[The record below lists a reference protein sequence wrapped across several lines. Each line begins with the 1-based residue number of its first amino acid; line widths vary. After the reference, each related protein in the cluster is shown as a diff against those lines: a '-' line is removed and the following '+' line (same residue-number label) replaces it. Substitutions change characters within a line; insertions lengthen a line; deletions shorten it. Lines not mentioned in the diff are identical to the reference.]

1 MARAAADGA
10 HAAAWA
16 MATMAGEPA
25 AKRRRSRGRSSSAAA
40 GGAGAGGVSA
50 AVLSELAVAP
60 GLAAAP
66 GPAPSEEGAAVPVAG
81 GPLASPLSASAAAA
95 GGRESP
101 AVGGGRGARRP
112 SARGGPA
119 VGVGRR
125 ALPFPMSSSGASEG
139 GGPWVEGGEWAA
151 ATGSAAERVA
161 QAPPVDVTQALHQAR
176 WLEALSEQAL
186 EAREDLVTLAQRL
199 GEPGPRTGRAELMAL
214 AEVARES
221 ADAVG
226 FALVGAGQTARRH
239 WEAEV
244 GGWVATREPC
254 ATSPAVLSLQQWAF
268 DCRSR
273 RGRVC
278 PCDECSA
285 RRWARSGC
293 PCPCWLPEVKLGGP
307 ALRAR
312 RAVVVGSAAAAASVS
327 MEAAAVRSAC
337 AAVVAAVEPTGRAL
351 VGGPAQAAP
360 APRGAAPGDARR
372 VERRRRE
379 AIAGPAPLRAW
390 LACLPRGVLRVRTAC
405 LVYGF
410 CPSAAYVAGALA
422 AGGGSEQKALER
434 LHGGCLG
441 PGGA

>member
-1 MARAAADGA
+1 MAA
-10 HAAAWA
+10 
-16 MATMAGEPA
+16 EPV
-25 AKRRRSRGRSSSAAA
+25 AKRRRSRGGAASAVA
-40 GGAGAGGVSA
+40 GVTGTGGA
-50 AVLSELAVAP
+50 AVLSVE
-60 GLAAAP
+60 AAAS
-66 GPAPSEEGAAVPVAG
+66 GSAPREGEAAVPVAG
-81 GPLASPLSASAAAA
+81 GPPAYPLRAGTAAA

-101 AVGGGRGARRP
+101 AARGGRGARRP
-112 SARGGPA
+112 SARGGPNA
-119 VGVGRR
+119 GVGRR
-125 ALPFPMSSSGASEG
+125 VLPFPMRSSGAAEG

-161 QAPPVDVTQALHQAR
+161 QPPPVDVTQALHQAR
-176 WLEALSEQAL
+176 WLEALTERSL
-186 EAREDLVTLAQRL
+186 KAREDLEALAQRL
-199 GEPGPRTGRAELMAL
+199 REPGPRTGRVKLMAM

-226 FALVGAGQTARRH
+226 FALADAGETARRH

-244 GGWVATREPC
+244 GSWVATREPY
-254 ATSPAVLSLQQWAF
+254 AASPTALNLQHVF

-278 PCDECSA
+278 PCDGCSA
-285 RRWARSGC
+285 RRWAWDGC
-293 PCPCWLPEVKLGGP
+293 PCPCRLPKVRLGGP

-312 RAVVVGSAAAAASVS
+312 RGVMVGSAAAAASVS
-327 MEAAAVRSAC
+327 MEAAAVQSAC
-337 AAVVAAVEPTGRAL
+337 AAVTEAVEPTGRAL
-351 VGGPAQAAP
+351 FGGPARAAP
-360 APRGAAPGDARR
+360 APRRAAPGDVSYA
-372 VERRRRE
+372 ERRRRE

-390 LACLPRGVLRVRTAC
+390 LACLPRAVLRVRAAC

-410 CPSAAYVAGALA
+410 CPSAAYIAGALA